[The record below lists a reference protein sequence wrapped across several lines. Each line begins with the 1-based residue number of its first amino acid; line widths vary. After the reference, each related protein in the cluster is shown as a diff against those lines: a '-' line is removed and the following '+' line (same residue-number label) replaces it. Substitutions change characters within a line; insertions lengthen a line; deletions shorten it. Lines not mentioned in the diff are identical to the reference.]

1 MITKIRPWS
10 LERRK
15 DDHLVIAAGPR
26 HVGFDLNVASRGNRS
41 SYYWWQPTG
50 HVDNPLEEPNEFN
63 SLAEAGMYAD
73 RLCNALNK
81 VTS

>member
-1 MITKIRPWS
+1 MITKIREWS

-26 HVGFDLNVASRGNRS
+26 HVGFDLNVASHGNRR
-41 SYYWWQPTG
+41 SYYTWESTG
-50 HVDNPLEEPNEFN
+50 NVDNPLKELNEFN

-73 RLCNALNK
+73 RLCTALNK
-81 VTS
+81 ANS